1 MSKII
6 NTKPI
11 GFFLINAVI
20 AVVLL
25 MGCTTTK
32 EDGGL
37 GVQEAHVGFV
47 PARISILPCTTW
59 PEGSRFKTKPLSNA
73 KADTFSL
80 LCTSF
85 DKFVLEG
92 FGGQPFMKGFSPN
105 FVQRSLATAGKP
117 DHLSALAPLLGRA
130 ASDCMECDN
139 IASFY
144 RRSLASR
151 TQLQVWLSETSRM
164 IKNSDAMLLPTI
176 LYAWERR
183 YNDRGVLVLERS
195 ASAALLLI
203 STANGDLIWAQSRA
217 AVVPVRV
224 LESSL
229 NNQTPTPPEWST
241 VSGQIFTEHIWA
253 DFPGRQVY

>member
-1 MSKII
+1 MQ
-6 NTKPI
+6 
-11 GFFLINAVI
+11 
-20 AVVLL
+20 
-25 MGCTTTK
+25 
-32 EDGGL
+32 ED
-37 GVQEAHVGFV
+37 HVGFV
-47 PARISILPCTTW
+47 PARISILPCATW
-59 PEGSRFKTKPLSNA
+59 PEGSRYKTKPLSNA
-73 KADTFSL
+73 KADTFNL
-80 LCTSF
+80 LCASF

-92 FGGQPFMKGFSPN
+92 FSGQPFMKGFSPN
-105 FVQRSLATAGKP
+105 FVQKAFATGGKP
-117 DHLSALAPLLGRA
+117 DHLSALAPLLDRTP
-130 ASDCMECDN
+130 SDCMECDN
-139 IASFY
+139 IAAFY
-144 RRSLASR
+144 RRSIANRTPLQLWLA
-151 TQLQVWLSETSRM
+151 ETSRM
-164 IKNSDAMLLPTI
+164 TKNSDAVLLPTI

>member
-1 MSKII
+1 M
-6 NTKPI
+6 
-11 GFFLINAVI
+11 FA
-20 AVVLL
+20 VLL
-25 MGCTTTK
+25 TSCTTTK
-32 EDGGL
+32 GDSGL
-37 GVQEAHVGFV
+37 GIQPAHIGFV

-59 PEGSRFKTKPLSNA
+59 PEGSRYKTKPLSNA
-73 KADTFSL
+73 KADTFNL
-80 LCTSF
+80 LCASL

-105 FVQRSLATAGKP
+105 FVQKSFVTGGKP
-117 DHLSALAPLLGRA
+117 NHSASLKQLLDRTPA
-130 ASDCMECDN
+130 DCMDCTN

-144 RRSLASR
+144 SGSIASR
-151 TQLQVWLSETSRM
+151 TQWQLWLTETSKM
-164 IKNSDAMLLPTI
+164 TKNSDAVLLPTI

-217 AVVPVRV
+217 AVVPVRI

>member
-1 MSKII
+1 MSKTIK
-6 NTKPI
+6 TKPV
-11 GFFLINAVI
+11 GFFLINAVVAI
-20 AVVLL
+20 VLQI
-25 MGCTTTK
+25 GCTTTK

-37 GVQEAHVGFV
+37 GMQEAHVGFV

-73 KADTFSL
+73 KAETFKQ
-80 LCTSF
+80 LCAAF
-85 DKFVLEG
+85 DKYVLEG
-92 FGGQPFMKGFSPN
+92 FGSQPFMKGFSPT
-105 FVQRSLATAGKP
+105 FVQKSFATASKP
-117 DHLSALAPLLGRA
+117 DHLTTLPTLLDRTP
-130 ASDCMECDN
+130 SDCMECEN

-144 RRSLASR
+144 RRSIANR
-151 TQLQVWLSETSRM
+151 TPMQLWLSDTSRM
-164 IKNSDAMLLPTI
+164 TKNSDAILLPTI

-195 ASAALLLI
+195 TSAALLLI

-224 LESSL
+224 LESNL

>member
-1 MSKII
+1 VSKSIKTI
-6 NTKPI
+6 SA
-11 GFFLINAVI
+11 GFFLIYAVL
-20 AVVLL
+20 AAALL
-25 MGCTTTK
+25 GGCTTTK
-32 EDGGL
+32 SDGGL
-37 GVQEAHVGFV
+37 GIQSAHVGFV
-47 PARISILPCTTW
+47 PARIAILPCTTW
-59 PEGSRFKTKPLSNA
+59 PEGSRFKSKPLSNA
-73 KADTFSL
+73 KADTFNL
-80 LCTSF
+80 LCASF

-92 FGGQPFMKGFSPN
+92 FSGQPFMKGFSPN
-105 FVQRSLATAGKP
+105 FVQKAFVSAGKN
-117 DHLSALAPLLGRA
+117 DHLAALTPLLDRHQT
-130 ASDCMECDN
+130 DCMECNN
-139 IASFY
+139 IAAFY
-144 RRSLASR
+144 SRSIANRTPLQMWLA
-151 TQLQVWLSETSRM
+151 ETSTMTR
-164 IKNSDAMLLPTI
+164 NSDAVLLPTI

-217 AVVPVRV
+217 AVVPVRI

>member
-1 MSKII
+1 
-6 NTKPI
+6 
-11 GFFLINAVI
+11 
-20 AVVLL
+20 
-25 MGCTTTK
+25 
-32 EDGGL
+32 
-37 GVQEAHVGFV
+37 
-47 PARISILPCTTW
+47 
-59 PEGSRFKTKPLSNA
+59 
-73 KADTFSL
+73 
-80 LCTSF
+80 
-85 DKFVLEG
+85 
-92 FGGQPFMKGFSPN
+92 MKGFSPN
-105 FVQRSLATAGKP
+105 FVQKAFATAGKP
-117 DHLSALAPLLGRA
+117 DRMSTLTPLLDRTP
-130 ASDCMECDN
+130 SDCMECED

-144 RRSLASR
+144 RKSIATRTDLQLWLA
-151 TQLQVWLSETSRM
+151 ETSRM
-164 IKNSDAMLLPTI
+164 TKNRDAVLLPTI

-203 STANGDLIWAQSRA
+203 STANGELIWAQSRA

>member
-1 MSKII
+1 VSKFIK
-6 NTKPI
+6 TKRVL
-11 GFFLINAVI
+11 FFLIQTACATI
-20 AVVLL
+20 ILA
-25 MGCTTTK
+25 GCTTTK
-32 EDGGL
+32 ETGGL
-37 GVQEAHVGFV
+37 GVQEDQIGFV

-59 PEGSRFKTKPLSNA
+59 PESSRYKTKPLSNA
-73 KADTFSL
+73 KADTFNL

-85 DKFVLEG
+85 DKFVIEG
-92 FGGQPFMKGFSPN
+92 FSGQPFMKGFSPN
-105 FVQRSLATAGKP
+105 FVQKAFATAGKP
-117 DHLSALAPLLGRA
+117 DRMSNLTPLLDRTP
-130 ASDCMECDN
+130 SDCMECED

-144 RRSLASR
+144 RKSIATR
-151 TQLQVWLSETSRM
+151 TQLQLWLAETSRM
-164 IKNSDAMLLPTI
+164 TKNSDAVLLPTI

-203 STANGDLIWAQSRA
+203 STVNGDLIWAQSRA